1 MFHLRA
7 IEPPRPASRD
17 GPRQQLRWDRTGGV
31 AARSAAAAAAPTGD
45 LLPWVARRSPIASA
59 AARSAPGN
67 AHGGGSNSSDAETG
81 GLVVVEGDA
90 TAGTTGGERER
101 ERRGW
106 GRGGANSQA
115 KPAGRDCH
123 ATQLEKWGIIC
134 AARSRQRAIG
144 SSPRAHQRGCPC
156 TRATLPKARRAEIV
170 GKWGR
175 WRCGWNRTG
184 GGGLEGIKG
193 ERDGDGE

>member
-1 MFHLRA
+1 MRPDGRSRGSVGGGSGGA
-7 IEPPRPASRD
+7 DGRSPPL
-17 GPRQQLRWDRTGGV
+17 G
-31 AARSAAAAAAPTGD
+31 
-45 LLPWVARRSPIASA
+45 RSPIADRLCGSA
-59 AARSAPGN
+59 IRPRERARRWQQQQRRGDGWA
-67 AHGGGSNSSDAETG
+67 GGGG
-81 GLVVVEGDA
+81 GRRDRGHDRR
-90 TAGTTGGERER
+90 RER